1 ANTDA
6 ARVSAVLDFLRR
18 GGYQYTLSP
27 PRLGRDSIDEFLFD
41 TRKGYC
47 EHYSS
52 AFTFLMRAL
61 DVPARVVTGYQGGEL
76 NPVDGFITVRQSDA
90 HAWSEVWLQGRGW
103 VRVDPTAI
111 VAPVRIDQGAR
122 EIARQSGLTLPG
134 GAGGFSW
141 MRSVRFNWEAVQNSW
156 NQWVLTYS
164 QDRQRDFIGLFGL
177 APTAE
182 SVALVLAVVIA
193 IVLAAMAG
201 LSLRSRTE
209 RDPLG
214 DAFRLLRDRLDRA
227 GVITAEHLG
236 PRELYS
242 RTKRALVLDD
252 VKRARKLLSR
262 IERMRYSR
270 GSEEVGRADLR
281 ALRRAIRDF
290 RPRPISG

>member
-1 ANTDA
+1 M
-6 ARVSAVLDFLRR
+6 LGHLRR
-18 GGYQYTLSP
+18 GGYQYTLRP
-27 PRLGRDSIDEFLFD
+27 PLLGRDSIDEFLFD
-41 TRKGYC
+41 TRQGYC

-52 AFTFLMRAL
+52 AFVFLMRAL

-76 NPVDGFITVRQSDA
+76 NPVDGSFTVRQSDA

-111 VAPVRIDQGAR
+111 VAPLRIDQGAA
-122 EIARQSGLTLPG
+122 EIARQSGVALPG
-134 GAGGFSW
+134 SGGSFSW
-141 MRSVRFNWEAVQNSW
+141 MRSLRFNWEAVQNSW

-164 QDRQRDFIGLFGL
+164 QERQRDLISALGLVPSWESL
-177 APTAE
+177 AM
-182 SVALVLAVVIA
+182 VLAVVCAVIF
-193 IVLAAMAG
+193 AAMAG

-227 GVITAEHLG
+227 GVATAEYLG
-236 PRELYS
+236 PRELYG
-242 RTKRALVLDD
+242 RTKRVLVPDD

-270 GSEEVGRADLR
+270 GSEGIVKADIR
-281 ALRRAIRDF
+281 ALRRAIREF
-290 RPRPISG
+290 HPRPISG